1 MLPNQSTIKWP
12 NVPDV
17 YNWLMLDERGDW
29 RIKEEKISHKG
40 LIDVINAH
48 YQADDKGRWFF
59 QNGPQRVFV
68 TLAYTPYVL
77 SVASHDS
84 ITYFKTQNN
93 VIIKSVDRLW
103 IDNKDRLLV
112 SWKNGIGLVSDRDLP
127 LLADKLTHETE
138 PFDRMN
144 STELDLIKQ
153 RTPSRSK
160 TSLKLTMNQKTYDI
174 LFINTIEV
182 SQLFGFNSNP
192 SPPLGV
198 PDC

>member
-1 MLPNQSTIKWP
+1 MLPKQSAIKWP

-40 LIDVINAH
+40 LIDFINAH

-77 SVASHDS
+77 SIASHDS

-138 PFDRMN
+138 PFDRID
-144 STELDLIKQ
+144 SAELDVIKQ

-192 SPPLGV
+192 SPPLGD

>member
-40 LIDVINAH
+40 LINFINVH

-59 QNGPQRVFV
+59 QNGPQRVFA

-84 ITYFKTQNN
+84 ITYFKTQTN
-93 VIIKSVDRLW
+93 VIIESVDRFW

-112 SWKNGIGLVSDRDLP
+112 SWENGIGLVSDRDLP
-127 LLADKLTHETE
+127 SLADKLTHETE
-138 PFDRMN
+138 PIDRMN
-144 STELDLIKQ
+144 FTEFDLIKQ
-153 RTPSRSK
+153 RTRSKNK
-160 TSLKLTMNQKTYDI
+160 TSLKLTMNKKTYDI
-174 LFINTIEV
+174 LFINAIEV
-182 SQLFGFNSNP
+182 SEFFGFDSNP
-192 SPPLGV
+192 SPPLGG

>member
-17 YNWLMLDERGDW
+17 YNWLTLDERGDW

-68 TLAYTPYVL
+68 TLTYTPYVL
-77 SVASHDS
+77 SVTSHDS
-84 ITYFKTQNN
+84 ITYFKTQTN
-93 VIIKSVDRLW
+93 VIVKSIDRLW

-127 LLADKLTHETE
+127 LLADKLTYEAE
-138 PFDRMN
+138 PFDRMD

-160 TSLKLTMNQKTYDI
+160 TSLTLTMNQKTYDI
-174 LFINTIEV
+174 LFINAIEV
-182 SQLFGFNSNP
+182 SQLFGFDSNP

>member
-84 ITYFKTQNN
+84 ITYFKTQTN

-127 LLADKLTHETE
+127 LLADKLTYEAE
-138 PFDRMN
+138 PFDRMD

-160 TSLKLTMNQKTYDI
+160 TSLTLTMNQKTYDI
-174 LFINTIEV
+174 LFINAIEV
-182 SQLFGFNSNP
+182 SQLFGFDSNP
-192 SPPLGV
+192 IPPSGD

>member
-1 MLPNQSTIKWP
+1 MLPNQSAIKWP

-40 LIDVINAH
+40 LIDFINAH

-84 ITYFKTQNN
+84 ITYFKTHNN

-138 PFDRMN
+138 PFDRID
-144 STELDLIKQ
+144 SAELDLIKQ

>member
-84 ITYFKTQNN
+84 ITYFKTQTN
-93 VIIKSVDRLW
+93 VIVKSVDKLW

-160 TSLKLTMNQKTYDI
+160 TSLKLTMNQKTYGI
-174 LFINTIEV
+174 LFINAIEV
-182 SQLFGFNSNP
+182 SQLFGFDSNP

>member
-77 SVASHDS
+77 SVTSHDS
-84 ITYFKTQNN
+84 ITYFKTQTN
-93 VIIKSVDRLW
+93 VIIRSVDRLW

-174 LFINTIEV
+174 LFINAIEV
-182 SQLFGFNSNP
+182 SQLFGFDSNP
-192 SPPLGV
+192 IPPLGD

>member
-1 MLPNQSTIKWP
+1 MLPNQSAIKWS

-29 RIKEEKISHKG
+29 RIKDEKISHQG
-40 LIDVINAH
+40 LTDFINSH

-93 VIIKSVDRLW
+93 VSIKSVDRLW
-103 IDNKDRLLV
+103 KDNKDRLLV

-138 PFDRMN
+138 PFDRID
-144 STELDLIKQ
+144 SAELDLIKQ